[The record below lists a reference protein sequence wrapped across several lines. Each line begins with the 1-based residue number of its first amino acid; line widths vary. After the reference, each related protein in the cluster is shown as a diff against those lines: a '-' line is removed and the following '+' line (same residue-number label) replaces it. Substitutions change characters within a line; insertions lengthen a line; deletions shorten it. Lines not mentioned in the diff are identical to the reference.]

1 MDQDSTIPGRIT
13 DILVSG
19 SGAVLVVLEVFQVL
33 SSRDETYGM
42 PVLVRRDSEEI
53 FSIVPSKVLLS
64 FADLSPR

>member
-19 SGAVLVVLEVFQVL
+19 SGAVWVVLEVFQVL